1 MVNFV
6 EQKNNMSELTND
18 VLSIITKDIMLDYE
32 AIRKSGITNM
42 FDYFTV
48 VKFAKRL
55 QMKELSQLTLAEYKV
70 LLMNFGRL
78 MQYYN
83 IVQ

>member
-1 MVNFV
+1 
-6 EQKNNMSELTND
+6 MSELTDD
-18 VLSIITKDIMLDYE
+18 VLSIITKNIMLDYE
-32 AIRKSGITNM
+32 TIRKSGITNM
-42 FDYFTV
+42 FDYFAV

-83 IVQ
+83 VVQ

>member
-1 MVNFV
+1 
-6 EQKNNMSELTND
+6 MSELTND

-55 QMKELSQLTLAEYKV
+55 QMKELAQLTLAEYKL

-78 MQYYN
+78 MQYYG